1 MAHLWFICGPLMANS
16 WAFCCNVRPICGQER
31 AFWCNESPICGQN
44 WVRPSFGHNV
54 AHIGRDWVQ
63 ALVSARLRARS
74 AATMALDA
82 GSCPGCRF
90 CCLAS
95 PGSLLSS
102 LCPLRAAW
110 LRAASLCCDVLAGTC
125 CTQVSSVLS
134 SSLRRQRRCASQRAR
149 PSQARRTDA
158 VHPQR
163 QPSGRCAQRSHATT
177 SMGQQHGTQ
186 CEPGAQRRAKPGARI
201 QSTAAA
207 GSPGTEVTQ
216 RRVRNHLRNVSRDH
230 IT

>member
-1 MAHLWFICGPLMANS
+1 MGS
-16 WAFCCNVRPICGQER
+16 GSGFCSSTSKKCSDHGSGCWELPGMLLLLARQPRIAALLVVSSSRC
-31 AFWCNESPICGQN
+31 
-44 WVRPSFGHNV
+44 V
-54 AHIGRDWVQ
+54 A
-63 ALVSARLRARS
+63 LR
-74 AATMALDA
+74 
-82 GSCPGCRF
+82 
-90 CCLAS
+90 
-95 PGSLLSS
+95 
-102 LCPLRAAW
+102 
-110 LRAASLCCDVLAGTC
+110 CDVLAGTC

-201 QSTAAA
+201 QSTAVA